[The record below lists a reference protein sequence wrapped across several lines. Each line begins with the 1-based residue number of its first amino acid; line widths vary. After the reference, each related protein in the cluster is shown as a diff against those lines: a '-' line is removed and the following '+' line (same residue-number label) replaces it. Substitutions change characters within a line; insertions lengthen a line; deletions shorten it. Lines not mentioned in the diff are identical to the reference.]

1 MPSAVL
7 RAITVTA
14 VTAAI
19 TVTASLVF
27 AATPPPAKA
36 WKSSLTAPT
45 TATAATVHIS
55 KSSSAQIKISTFVV
69 TFKMKLKGVLD
80 NADLPVNSMN
90 NTIEFVFLV
99 NGATKTKGFTF
110 DLVDGKGEIKT
121 PVALSD
127 AGTWG
132 TMLAAGATIEMRQ
145 VRIIQVGTGEIFG
158 VDGFTTK

>member
-1 MPSAVL
+1 MPSVVL
-7 RAITVTA
+7 RAISVAA
-14 VTAAI
+14 VI
-19 TVTASLVF
+19 TVTASRVF
-27 AATPPPAKA
+27 AATPPPAKT

-45 TATAATVHIS
+45 TESAATVHIS
-55 KSSSAQIKISTFVV
+55 KSSSAQIKISTGIV

-80 NADLPVNSMN
+80 NADMPVNSMN

-99 NGATKTKGFTF
+99 NGATRTKGFDF
-110 DLVDGKGEIKT
+110 SLVDGKGVIKT

-127 AGTWG
+127 AATWG

-145 VRIIQVGTGEIFG
+145 VRVIQVGTGEVFG